1 MKMKSQFQEKLERE
15 IAARKLKIAEQKE
28 LVKQKYLAQLANEF
42 EDNYNEKMGR
52 SGVRWAGD

>member
-28 LVKQKYLAQLANEF
+28 LVKQKSLAQLANEF
-42 EDNYNEKMGR
+42 EDQYNEKMGR